1 MCPCG
6 RLAYRQ
12 FLDFNQ
18 LTGGDEMNNSSA
30 DEVMETLTFLVA
42 ADNDAENS
50 MGLFSSREGGVAL
63 KEIPVAALRENLGRA
78 VTALRGIL
86 NDAAPDEA
94 GTLRLREAH
103 VGLEIS
109 GSGGI
114 SMVGTCQ
121 VGAKAAI
128 TLVFGE

>member
-1 MCPCG
+1 
-6 RLAYRQ
+6 
-12 FLDFNQ
+12 
-18 LTGGDEMNNSSA
+18 
-30 DEVMETLTFLVA
+30 METLPFLVA
-42 ADNDAENS
+42 IGDDDAESS
-50 MGLFSSREGGVAL
+50 MGLFSSREGAVAL
-63 KEIPVAALRENLGRA
+63 KEVPVAVLRQNLGRA
-78 VTALRGIL
+78 VAALRGIL
-86 NDAAPDEA
+86 MDVAHDEG

>member
-1 MCPCG
+1 MT
-6 RLAYRQ
+6 
-12 FLDFNQ
+12 F
-18 LTGGDEMNNSSA
+18 SSA
-30 DEVMETLTFLVA
+30 DEVVETLPFLVTVD
-42 ADNDAENS
+42 DNDAENS
-50 MGLFSSREGGVAL
+50 MGLFSSRDGTVAL
-63 KEIPVAALRENLGRA
+63 KEVPVEALRENLGRA
-78 VTALRGIL
+78 VVVLRGIL
-86 NDAAPDEA
+86 KDAAQDED

-103 VGLEIS
+103 IGLEIS